1 MTSLSLT
8 PYFLTL
14 ASNLAFGSASI
25 VFARFSK
32 SHSPMWVNQ
41 LKVTVAF
48 FGFLAAFLLTEHLVG
63 LPLAGN
69 ALLMLSGFMGL
80 CIGDFFLFKSFVT
93 LGPARTLVLF
103 SFEPILM
110 AIYGFAFL
118 NQTLNT
124 DQAIAIACMIA
135 CVITFVFE
143 RNKMTGKWDL
153 ASFLFA
159 FVGILLDAVGVMC
172 TRQAYE
178 LTPQLGSFQ
187 ANLMR
192 AIGAM
197 IGFFILRPRSYTALV
212 RHLKIMGS
220 HERNLAIGA
229 SFIGTFVS
237 LSLYLRALK
246 TAHVATLTAISI
258 TLPVWVS
265 CIEHVR
271 DRSWPNRYL
280 WCALILFLG
289 GFAFMILGT
298 HFS

>member
-1 MTSLSLT
+1 MQSTTSLT

-14 ASNLAFGSASI
+14 GSNLAFGTAAIAFS
-25 VFARFSK
+25 RFSK
-32 SHSPMWVNQ
+32 SHSPMWINQ
-41 LKVTVAF
+41 LKVSVAF
-48 FGFLAAFLLTEHLVG
+48 FGFLAAFFLTEHYVG

-69 ALLMLSGFMGL
+69 ALLLLSGFMGL

-118 NQTLNT
+118 SQTLNHQ
-124 DQAIAIACMIA
+124 QALAILCMIA

-143 RNKMTGKWDL
+143 RNKMTGKWDIQ
-153 ASFLFA
+153 SFLFA
-159 FVGILLDAVGVMC
+159 FLGILLDSFGVMC
-172 TRQAYE
+172 SRQAYE
-178 LTPQLGSFQ
+178 LTPDLGSFQ
-187 ANLMR
+187 ANLTR
-192 AIGAM
+192 AVGAL
-197 IGFFILRPRSYTALV
+197 IGFFILRPHSFTALV
-212 RHLKIMGS
+212 RHLKIMSS
-220 HERNLAIGA
+220 HERNLALGA
-229 SFIGTFVS
+229 SFLGTFIS

-258 TLPVWVS
+258 TGPVWVS

-280 WCALILFLG
+280 WLALVLFLS
-289 GFAFMILGT
+289 GFALMMIGM
-298 HFS
+298 H